1 MNLITFKSV
10 SSYRIRSPH
19 FPLAAVHQKGKEQ
32 ARGGPLVFE
41 VGYHPHKKIH
51 VIRVVFQDQAMY
63 TRTSFRGAKT
73 CKIRKKGVLLVILAN
88 FGKGMTDKSGKMH
101 AKTRI

>member
-1 MNLITFKSV
+1 MITFKLV
-10 SSYRIRSPH
+10 SSCRIRSSN
-19 FPLAAVHQKGKEQ
+19 FPLAAAHQKGKEQ
-32 ARGGPLVFE
+32 ARGAHL
-41 VGYHPHKKIH
+41 YLKLDIILIKKIH

-73 CKIRKKGVLLVILAN
+73 CKIRKKGVFLVILAN
-88 FGKGMTDKSGKMH
+88 FGKGMMDKSRKMH